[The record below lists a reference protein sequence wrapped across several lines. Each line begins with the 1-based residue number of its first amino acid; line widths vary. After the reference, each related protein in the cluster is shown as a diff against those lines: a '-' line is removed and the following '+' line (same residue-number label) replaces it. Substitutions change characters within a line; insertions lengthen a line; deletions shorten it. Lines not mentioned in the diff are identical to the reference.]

1 MRTRYNADR
10 LWKGRSYKKGEEA
23 SDPRA
28 SKATPRARRETIRQA
43 RDRSV
48 RESDRRSEED

>member
-23 SDPRA
+23 SDPRE

-43 RDRSV
+43 RDRTV